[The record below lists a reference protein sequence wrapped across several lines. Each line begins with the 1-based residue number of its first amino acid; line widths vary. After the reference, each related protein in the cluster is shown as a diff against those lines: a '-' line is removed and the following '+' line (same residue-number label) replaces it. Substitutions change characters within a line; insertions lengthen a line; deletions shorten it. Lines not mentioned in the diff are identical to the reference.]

1 MSMQRQGQQ
10 QQKQIPWARISV
22 AIILSIIF
30 AVFGAMFAL
39 FQWFFPFSSPDT
51 AEPPPIHAPSLIPP
65 ITVHFPMPHNSQAL
79 NTSVDTF
86 HKRIEQQLSLWMV
99 PYRRN
104 PFFTGREALLT
115 YLHEQLNKNQT
126 TALTQAQAVNGLG
139 GIGKTQTAVEYAYRY
154 RHEYRFV
161 LWIRAATRDTLIFD
175 FVTIAK
181 MLQLPEKD
189 EQDHTITVAA
199 VKRWLMEHE
208 SWLLILDNADDLDV
222 IHGSL
227 PTGNNGHILITT
239 RTQAVGSIGRSIEV
253 EKMDGE
259 EGTLFLM
266 RRARILTPESP
277 LDRAGKADRIQAEA
291 IVAAMDGLPL
301 ALDQAGAY

>member
-115 YLHEQLNKNQT
+115 YLHEQLNKNKT
-126 TALTQAQAVNGLG
+126 TALTQAQAINGLG
-139 GIGKTQTAVEYAYRY
+139 GIGKTQTALEYAYRY

-161 LWIRAATRDTLIFD
+161 LWVRAATLDTLIAD
-175 FVTIAK
+175 FLTIADL
-181 MLQLPEKD
+181 LQLPEKD
-189 EQDHTITVAA
+189 EQDQTIAVAA
-199 VKRWLMEHE
+199 VKHWLTEHQG
-208 SWLLILDNADDLDV
+208 WLLILDNADDLSASRE
-222 IHGSL
+222 SL
-227 PTGNNGHILITT
+227 PTAGNGHILITT
-239 RTQAVGSIGRSIEV
+239 RAQALGSIAQSITV
-253 EKMDGE
+253 DKMDRE
-259 EGTLFLM
+259 EGTLFLL
-266 RRARILTPESP
+266 RRARILAPESP
-277 LDRAGKADRIQAEA
+277 L
-291 IVAAMDGLPL
+291 
-301 ALDQAGAY
+301 